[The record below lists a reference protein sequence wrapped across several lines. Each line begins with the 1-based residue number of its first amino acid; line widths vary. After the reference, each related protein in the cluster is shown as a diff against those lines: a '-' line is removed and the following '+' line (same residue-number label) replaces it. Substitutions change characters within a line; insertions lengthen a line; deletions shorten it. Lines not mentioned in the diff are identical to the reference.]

1 MGQEFKPTRKVYIK
15 EIINPVKLQKDPLNF
30 GYVIVQVCS
39 DISKSV
45 EECSQTPGNLI
56 IVIGD
61 NQYKFSPFVKELLVY
76 LTHRVNLYYF
86 YLVIMFAVITIIIF
100 LYTRHVIKK
109 DITGPIIKLKKSLKL
124 N

>member
-1 MGQEFKPTRKVYIK
+1 M
-15 EIINPVKLQKDPLNF
+15 QKNPLNF

-45 EECSQTPGNLI
+45 EQCSETPGNFI
-56 IVIGD
+56 IVIAD

-76 LTHRVNLYYF
+76 LANNLNMYYF
-86 YLVIMFAVITIIIF
+86 YLVVMFSVITVLIGI
-100 LYTRHVIKK
+100 YTRHFIHK

-124 N
+124 DQTENKQNDNYMSTSNTLHSR